1 MAGRVGDTP
10 IIIEL
15 KTRQEI
21 PEDALEAQLYALGAS
36 QLMKSEKE
44 IIVLHIYVSDHDATI
59 KERKFGSS
67 ELESAKA
74 KFDDLA
80 KKSASW
86 IPYDALSPK
95 YSIGNWCEVCEFKS
109 TCLENR

>member
-1 MAGRVGDTP
+1 MREQKAKATERT
-10 IIIEL
+10 IAARAA
-15 KTRQEI
+15 RQ
-21 PEDALEAQLYALGAS
+21 
-36 QLMKSEKE
+36 
-44 IIVLHIYVSDHDATI
+44 ATI